1 MNVHLVWARSFLLF
15 PLLPLMSS
23 ARLVS
28 GPESPMQ
35 NFPVQRDKYMI
46 SSSELS
52 GRVDNRKAAAD
63 LTVGVD
69 DFDLTVHPILQ
80 DVRVT

>member
-1 MNVHLVWARSFLLF
+1 
-15 PLLPLMSS
+15 
-23 ARLVS
+23 
-28 GPESPMQ
+28 MQ